1 MEKEGKKGRKE
12 SKKGKKQGRKEE
24 GRKGEGRKQGD
35 LLSSEICTHLLVSQS
50 SVPLTHLW
58 PASMQK
64 ILSVNCE
71 NLIE

>member
-24 GRKGEGRKQGD
+24 GRKGEGD